1 MTKKIKPKTEEE
13 KSGNGDSFE
22 SSMQKLEGL
31 VRELEGGNLGLSES
45 LDKYEQGVRYL
56 KQCYQL
62 LEQAEKK
69 VQLLTGVDAEG
80 NPVVEDFDHEATTF
94 ERNATVEQNDR
105 SGKTSGRAPGRKVRK
120 REASSRGS
128 AETEDTDD
136 IDDPGRLF

>member
-1 MTKKIKPKTEEE
+1 MTKKIKPETQEE
-13 KSGNGDSFE
+13 KPGTGESFE

-56 KQCYQL
+56 KQCYRL

-80 NPVVEDFDHEATTF
+80 NPIVEDFDHEATTF
-94 ERNATVEQNDR
+94 EKNDR
-105 SGKTSGRAPGRKVRK
+105 SGKTSARSSGRKMRK
-120 REASSRGS
+120 SDATGQGS
-128 AETEDTDD
+128 AETENSDD
-136 IDDPGRLF
+136 IDDTGRLF